1 MNILHIPAHIDFELN
16 HMTLT
21 GMQITVWIFN
31 VNNFKEYQ
39 VDLHILNIALIDLII
54 FMLHSNDSYAPRKIF
69 SAHD

>member
-39 VDLHILNIALIDLII
+39 VYLHILNIAL
-54 FMLHSNDSYAPRKIF
+54 MS
-69 SAHD
+69 